1 MSSEESVTA
10 WLEGLRAGRETAAT
24 ELWNRFY
31 SRLIALARQWT
42 VHGPHRLGDEED
54 VVAMALESFF
64 LRIREGR
71 FPQLDDRDDLWHL
84 LVKFTEYKI
93 LSRLRDQ
100 QRAKRGGGE
109 VRGESAFVLADGSA
123 NGAGLDG
130 VPGREPTPSFVAEVR
145 DEFRRLLGLLN
156 EELQRIAVLK
166 MGGHTNRKIAKIL
179 DCSTPTIERRLR
191 LIRQKW
197 RAAVYDST

>member
-24 ELWNRFY
+24 ELWNHFY
-31 SRLIALARQWT
+31 GRLIVLARQWT
-42 VHGPHRLGDEED
+42 GRGPHRVEDEED
-54 VVAMALESFF
+54 VAAMALESFF

-84 LVKFTEYKI
+84 LVKFTEYKV
-93 LSRLRDQ
+93 LSHLRGQ
-100 QRAKRGGGE
+100 RRAKRGGGK
-109 VRGESAFVLADGSA
+109 VRGDSAFALADGSA
-123 NGAGLDG
+123 SGAGLDS
-130 VPGREPTPSFVAEVR
+130 VPGREPTPAFAAEVR

-156 EELQRIAVLK
+156 EDLRRIAVLK
-166 MGGHTNRKIAKIL
+166 MGGHKNQKIAKIL
-179 DCSTPTIERRLR
+179 GCSTPTIERRLR

-197 RAAVYDST
+197 RAAVSETA